1 MALLPSRH
9 HAARRAAVAL
19 AVVVALVPGAPPPP
33 GAAAPG
39 TPVVPVAPVQA
50 GPDVVPTTIS
60 PDLAGVAVDS
70 AGFRA
75 ATAALAETTDALE
88 AARSARA
95 GAEGELAALATREA
109 ELTAAIAS
117 ATVVRKAAAARLS
130 RAREAIAAL
139 ATQAYVNDASVDE
152 LTAALRPDEVSS
164 ATELRTYGRAGRT
177 RVLAEERAARA
188 ERDAASG
195 AVNRDQADRLGVRAR
210 AAEVTAARA
219 SAADDEVRLSARLV
233 DDAVE
238 VERSRVTAAVVGADF
253 PLVVLD
259 AYWRAAAA
267 AQVEEPGCGVPW
279 WALAGISRIEGRHGT
294 FGGAVVDAA
303 GNTTVRIIGIPLNG
317 SNNTALIVD
326 SDGGALDADPVFDR
340 AVGPMQFIPTTWARW
355 GRDGDDN
362 GVIDPHNLYDA
373 AAAAAA
379 YLCAAGPLTD
389 EAGMIR
395 SFLSYNRSQPYADAV
410 LAQSR
415 AYSRLPVP

>member
-1 MALLPSRH
+1 M
-9 HAARRAAVAL
+9 
-19 AVVVALVPGAPPPP
+19 
-33 GAAAPG
+33 
-39 TPVVPVAPVQA
+39 
-50 GPDVVPTTIS
+50 
-60 PDLAGVAVDS
+60 
-70 AGFRA
+70 
-75 ATAALAETTDALE
+75 
-88 AARSARA
+88 
-95 GAEGELAALATREA
+95 
-109 ELTAAIAS
+109 
-117 ATVVRKAAAARLS
+117 
-130 RAREAIAAL
+130 
-139 ATQAYVNDASVDE
+139 
-152 LTAALRPDEVSS
+152 
-164 ATELRTYGRAGRT
+164 
-177 RVLAEERAARA
+177 
-188 ERDAASG
+188 
-195 AVNRDQADRLGVRAR
+195 NRDQADRLGVRAR

-238 VERSRVTAAVVGADF
+238 VERARVTAAVVGADF

-267 AQVEEPGCGVPW
+267 AQVEEPGCGVAW
-279 WALAGISRIEGRHGT
+279 WVLAGISRIEGRHGT
-294 FGGAVVDAA
+294 FGGSEVDAA

-326 SDGGALDADPVFDR
+326 SDGGDLDADPVFDR
-340 AVGPMQFIPTTWARW
+340 AVGPMQFIPSTWARW

-395 SFLSYNRSQPYADAV
+395 AFLSYNRSQPYADAV